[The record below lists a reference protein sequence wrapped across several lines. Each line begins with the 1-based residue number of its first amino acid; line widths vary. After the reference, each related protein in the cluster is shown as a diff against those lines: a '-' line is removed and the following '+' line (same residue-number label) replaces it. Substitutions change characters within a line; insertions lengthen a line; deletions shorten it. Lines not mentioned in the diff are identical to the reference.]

1 MKLSIP
7 EIIEILM
14 TQAEDDCH
22 SCASG
27 SDPVRDQ
34 NGDYWHSRNGVGRPC
49 RAQSL
54 HLVIRRLEVMHDL
67 ARREATHEL
76 QAGMAEPKKEP
87 FIYD

>member
-22 SCASG
+22 PCASG

-34 NGDYWHSRNGVGRPC
+34 NGDYWHSRNGVWRPC

-54 HLVIRRLEVMHDL
+54 HLVIKRLESLDDLSRSEARKDHLHD
-67 ARREATHEL
+67 
-76 QAGMAEPKKEP
+76 G
-87 FIYD
+87 ID